1 MLQSHGSLSAGRSHG
16 DQLFVEGTGEEVLRV
31 QVESERWVAVMQ
43 VFDSTTVNC
52 CEYRIYGIATVVK

>member
-1 MLQSHGSLSAGRSHG
+1 M
-16 DQLFVEGTGEEVLRV
+16 EGTGEEVLRV